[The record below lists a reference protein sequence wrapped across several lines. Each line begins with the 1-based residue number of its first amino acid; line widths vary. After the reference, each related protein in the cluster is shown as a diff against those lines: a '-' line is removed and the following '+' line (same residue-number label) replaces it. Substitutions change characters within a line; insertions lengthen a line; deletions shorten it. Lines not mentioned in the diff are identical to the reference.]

1 MIREA
6 TMKSRYAQQSGMTLI
21 EVLVTLV
28 IMSVGLLGIAALQLT
43 TLKGNQEAYVR
54 SQASVLA
61 SYIIDRIRANQRGFV
76 DGHYDAIALGGN
88 GPSGTTAREDLDRWQ
103 AEIDRLLP
111 GGAAV
116 SNGSITRIAGT
127 FTITVTL
134 QWRERADQALQ
145 DDGTTPVTFITRTE
159 I

>member
-1 MIREA
+1 MIYESTVKLRS
-6 TMKSRYAQQSGMTLI
+6 TRQSGMTLV

-28 IMSVGLLGIAALQLT
+28 IVSVGLLGIAALQLT

-54 SQASVLA
+54 SQASMLA
-61 SYIIDRIRANQRGFV
+61 SYIIDRIRANQQGFV
-76 DGHYDAIALGGN
+76 AGNYDNIAMGGT
-88 GPSGTTAREDLDRWQ
+88 GTAGTTAGADLTRWQ

-116 SNGSITRIAGT
+116 SGGSITRIAGT
-127 FTITVTL
+127 PTITITL
-134 QWRERADQALQ
+134 QWSERGDRTLQ
-145 DDGTTPVTFITRTE
+145 EAAATATFTTRTE

>member
-1 MIREA
+1 MIREP
-6 TMKSRYAQQSGMTLI
+6 TMKNRRLRQSGMTLI

-28 IMSVGLLGIAALQLT
+28 IVSVGLLGIAALQLT

-54 SQASVLA
+54 SQASILA
-61 SYIIDRIRANQRGFV
+61 SYIIDRMRANQAGFAA
-76 DGHYDAIALGGN
+76 GNYEAAMGGT
-88 GPSGTTAREDLDRWQ
+88 GTAGTTAATDLTRWQ

-116 SNGSITRIAGT
+116 SGGSVARLGT
-127 FTITVTL
+127 TSVVTVTL
-134 QWRERADQALQ
+134 QWSERMDRALQ
-145 DDGTTPVTFITRTE
+145 ETAPVTATFTTRTE